1 MMTTERMKAL
11 PLSTDTACL
20 LATMTLLQDLWDE
33 VHKALENF
41 YGSETRATEVMEK
54 EFTPAY
60 DKLEDFLQGYAM
72 RSIRDR
78 IYELRPTEI

>member
-1 MMTTERMKAL
+1 MMTTEQMKAL
-11 PLSTDTACL
+11 PLSTDTAFL
-20 LATMTLLQDLWDE
+20 LATMTLLQDLWGE

-54 EFTPAY
+54 EFTPSY
-60 DKLEDFLQGYAM
+60 DKLEDFLQQYAM